1 MKNKVLLTIILNC
14 FITLSSMANTTPTL
28 PITPSLKPVNSATTS
43 TMQTQNQTI
52 KHSTPFE
59 TCVRAYQTS
68 TDNLYLLMLAAINS
82 SGYQIDEI
90 QSKRGL
96 VSFLADNRS
105 FLASITELDEN
116 SSMLKITP
124 MNNSYNFSPAIIENI
139 FLYLSKNMKE
149 R

>member
-1 MKNKVLLTIILNC
+1 MKNKILLTLILNC
-14 FITLSSMANTTPTL
+14 FIELASMANTTPSL
-28 PITPSLKPVNSATTS
+28 PITPTLKPVNSATTS
-43 TMQTQNQTI
+43 TMQPQKQAI

-59 TCVRAYQTS
+59 ACVRAYQTS

-82 SGYQIDEI
+82 SGYEIDEM

-96 VSFLADNRS
+96 VSFIADSLS

-139 FLYLSKNMKE
+139 FLYLSNNMK
-149 R
+149 